1 MHAGA
6 KDRYG
11 IAPGQDY
18 KVAWASN
25 AGRGGVRPPPNCFII
40 EDFHPQLGS
49 GQEHWQIHLDGFPK
63 SRECHVQIIL
73 EFLEFM
79 KVLKPRMTLCDMQF
93 YTLTIRIASIM

>member
-1 MHAGA
+1 MQVQKIDMVSHPGRTT
-6 KDRYG
+6 KW
-11 IAPGQDY
+11 PGQATLE
-18 KVAWASN
+18 VAGS
-25 AGRGGVRPPPNCFII
+25 VPPNCFII